1 MEEKYICF
9 NLAEEQF
16 AIPLLTVKEVIKIQE
31 VTPVPQMP
39 SHILGI
45 FNLRGQVITV
55 MDLRKK
61 LGLSTQVSP
70 ETAIMILNFGK
81 NVLGVVVDAVNA
93 VHTLKDNELQ
103 EKPMTLAGAAS
114 SSVVSVFRKDE
125 KLILVLDIAKALSVE
140 ELMQMGMAA

>member
-9 NLAEEQF
+9 NLSEEQF
-16 AIPLLTVKEVIKIQE
+16 AIPLLAVKEVIKLQE

-39 SHILGI
+39 HHIMGI

-61 LGLSTQVSP
+61 LNLPTAQTS

-81 NVLGVVVDAVNA
+81 NVLGVVVDSVNF
-93 VHTLKDNELQ
+93 VQTVRENEMQ
-103 EKPMTLAGAAS
+103 ERPMTLAGAAS
-114 SSVVSVFRKDE
+114 QSVVSVFRKDE

>member
-16 AIPLLTVKEVIKIQE
+16 AIPLLAVKEVIKLQE
-31 VTPVPQMP
+31 VTSVPQMP
-39 SHILGI
+39 HHILGI

-61 LGLSTQVSP
+61 LNLPTAQTS

-81 NVLGVVVDAVNA
+81 NLLGVVVDSVNF
-93 VHTLKDNELQ
+93 VQTVQSSEMQ
-103 EKPMTLAGAAS
+103 EKPMSLAGAAS
-114 SSVVSVFRKDE
+114 NSVVSVFRREDQ
-125 KLILVLDIAKALSVE
+125 LILVLDIAKALSVE
-140 ELMQMGMAA
+140 ELVQMGMAA